1 MDTDSPY
8 ERIDRDV
15 PGRARIGG
23 GREGGVG
30 DQHGDRA
37 DPPRTALR
45 HPQAPVLVATAR
57 NPLRLPVQQGPVLP
71 MVNEVQAFRF
81 TRIGGVL

>member
-1 MDTDSPY
+1 MATFRNSVAIARPV
-8 ERIDRDV
+8 EKALGAIMLWIRI
-15 PGRARIGG
+15 
-23 GREGGVG
+23 
-30 DQHGDRA
+30 
-37 DPPRTALR
+37 
-45 HPQAPVLVATAR
+45 QAATAR